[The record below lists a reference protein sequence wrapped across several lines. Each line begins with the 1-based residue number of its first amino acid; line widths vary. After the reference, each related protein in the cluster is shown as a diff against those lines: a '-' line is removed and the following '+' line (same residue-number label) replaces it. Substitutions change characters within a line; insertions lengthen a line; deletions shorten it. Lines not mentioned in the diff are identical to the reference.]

1 MVSIS
6 DVISTVFGIVVFP
19 GVLFIIAYA
28 LYCNWLSR
36 KTVAR
41 LQNRR
46 GPMHTG
52 YTGLLQPFADL
63 VKLLAK
69 EDITPSAANKTLF
82 QSVPILISAL
92 PLAAVF
98 LVPIQ
103 SLPSLCAY

>member
-36 KTVAR
+36 KAVAR

-52 YTGLLQPFADL
+52 FAGLLQPLADL
-63 VKLLAK
+63 IKLLAK
-69 EDITPSAANKTLF
+69 EDITPGAANRTLF
-82 QSVPILISAL
+82 TMAPLFIFAL
-92 PLAAVF
+92 PLAALF
-98 LVPIQ
+98 LIPIQ
-103 SLPSLCAY
+103 